1 MSIMRIKSMRRT
13 VGALAL
19 AVALAVGIGAPAF
32 ALSGSMKIS
41 GSTTVQPAAQAVAT
55 SFMKKY
61 PAVRI
66 TVVGGGSSVGINDV
80 LAGRVAVGMSS
91 RDLKST
97 ELQKGAYPTAIAR
110 DALTIIV
117 NPANPVKN
125 LTAAQITGIYTGKIT
140 NWKQVG
146 GPDAAIVPVGRS
158 ATSGTGEFFKSKFL
172 VGVTQSSRVKTY
184 ESNGLVRQAVAGNK
198 YAIGYVSMAF
208 VNSTVKPISIG
219 GVYPSRTNA
228 LNGTYKY
235 VRKLYLVTKGRPT
248 GLAKAYIDYCLSST
262 GQSIISRYYLPIR

>member
-1 MSIMRIKSMRRT
+1 MLRKRHLRFGIIAA
-13 VGALAL
+13 ALVL
-19 AVALAVGIGAPAF
+19 AIGVASPAA

-41 GSTTVQPAAQAVAT
+41 GSTAVQPAAQAVAT

-61 PAVRI
+61 PSVRI
-66 TVVGGGSSVGINDV
+66 TVVGGGSGVGISDV

-97 ELQKGAYPTAIAR
+97 EIQKGAYPTAIAR

-125 LTAAQITGIYTGKIT
+125 LTAAQITAIYTGRVT

-146 GPDAAIVPVGRS
+146 GPNAAIVAVGRS

-198 YAIGYVSMAF
+198 YAIGYVSMAY
-208 VNSTVKPISIG
+208 VNATVKPVSIG
-219 GVYPSRTNA
+219 GVYPSRANA
-228 LNGTYKY
+228 LSGKYKY
-235 VRKLYLVTKGRPT
+235 VRKLYLVTKGRPA
-248 GLAKAYIDYCLSST
+248 GLAKSYIDYCLSTT
-262 GQSIISRYYLPIR
+262 GQSIITRYYLPIR

>member
-1 MSIMRIKSMRRT
+1 MSIMRITSMRRT
-13 VGALAL
+13 IGVLAAALAL
-19 AVALAVGIGAPAF
+19 AIGAASPAL

-184 ESNGLVRQAVAGNK
+184 ESNGLVRQAVASNK

-235 VRKLYLVTKGRPT
+235 VRKLYLVTKGRPA

>member
-1 MSIMRIKSMRRT
+1 MSIHRMRSSRRMLG
-13 VGALAL
+13 VLAA
-19 AVALAVGIGAPAF
+19 AVALAVGLASPAF
-32 ALSGSMKIS
+32 ALTGSMKIS

-80 LAGRVAVGMSS
+80 LAGRVAIGMSS
-91 RDLKST
+91 RDVRST
-97 ELQKGAYPTAIAR
+97 ELQRGAYPTAIAR

-146 GPDAAIVPVGRS
+146 GPNASIVPCGRA
-158 ATSGTGEFFKSKFL
+158 ATSGTGEFFRSRFL

-184 ESNGLVRQAVAGNK
+184 ESNGLVRQAVASNK

-208 VNSTVKPISIG
+208 VNSTIKPVSIG

-262 GQSIISRYYLPIR
+262 GQSIVGRYYLPVR